1 LLLLL
6 LLNNSLLFF
15 IGDCALQLAI
25 MSSASYH
32 RYQTKHSVHVTLPNV
47 DDNHNHNAH
56 TIVVNH
62 NTNTKNSTNNDDD
75 EGIIEVDDDENNSN
89 RNVLDRSFRV
99 PLTAAAAA
107 LATGFPTATITTTTN
122 STMISQPL
130 SSLLDTTSEEIANND
145 CNNDK
150 LAAVPRWLRL
160 DPGTSSQNG
169 QDRPLPLEATGLS
182 LDIFAR
188 ATILMSSLFL
198 GPALLQLAAQACA
211 EKDTAAAAAAVQPQQ
226 QYNSNSNNDESLN
239 QNIATADECRIHGF
253 RPSSILTNIAI
264 VSGLLVSLLLPVFG
278 AIVDH
283 TPYRRQVGAITAA
296 GLVLVKGM
304 EIMVGPHTW
313 LFVAALQVVSSVLYN
328 PHITATYAYTCELSH
343 HPLELT
349 QYNTQL
355 IVIMY
360 VSTILFLIEVLGLSA
375 LLPMANNN
383 HNNNNVGTARIS
395 QILTTV
401 TSAVFFYWTWRH
413 LFRDRPAL
421 SKVPP
426 GQSVWTC
433 GFAKVWDTWNRI
445 RRHYRSLKWFM
456 LSILLA
462 EAGQSALITVATT
475 FMTQV
480 LQMSANEIGL
490 TFLLVL
496 LAGIPGSYLGAWLA
510 VRFGNPLT
518 SAKLCDLFV
527 TLVTTVAAVSL
538 TRPEQKH
545 WIYVL
550 GPLWGIGLGWLPPI
564 HTSIFMSIIPKGQQA
579 ELMGM
584 YLLCGQLLAWL
595 PPLLFTMLNEMGVDM
610 AWGMSSLNLF
620 FGGGLVFLFAMGDYQ
635 HAVAAVH
642 HVPLT
647 TAAAAMNGGGVELE
661 TPPPQQ
667 QLQHLVM
674 T

>member
-1 LLLLL
+1 MFATTC
-6 LLNNSLLFF
+6 NSNRLSLTL
-15 IGDCALQLAI
+15 II
-25 MSSASYH
+25 MSASY
-32 RYQTKHSVHVTLPNV
+32 RYQRKQAVPLSNED
-47 DDNHNHNAH
+47 DDNDNHH
-56 TIVVNH
+56 HHHHHHDNH
-62 NTNTKNSTNNDDD
+62 S
-75 EGIIEVDDDENNSN
+75 DDENGHKNDN
-89 RNVLDRSFRV
+89 NTDRSFHV
-99 PLTAAAAA
+99 PLTAAVIPTMTSPRRIPQSSPLSSSSSSSAAA
-107 LATGFPTATITTTTN
+107 LSSPLAADEIR
-122 STMISQPL
+122 STVH
-130 SSLLDTTSEEIANND
+130 ND
-145 CNNDK
+145 DNDNDNDDNDDNNDK
-150 LAAVPRWLRL
+150 LAFVPRWLRL
-160 DPGTSSQNG
+160 DAGGTNPHQ
-169 QDRPLPLEATGLS
+169 PPPLEATGLS

-211 EKDTAAAAAAVQPQQ
+211 EKAASDAE
-226 QYNSNSNNDESLN
+226 SNPDETSSSSSLN
-239 QNIATADECRIHGF
+239 QQDGNQECRVYGF
-253 RPSSILTNIAI
+253 RPSSLLTNIAI

-296 GLVLVKGM
+296 GLVLVKGI
-304 EIMVGPHTW
+304 EIMVGPRTW
-313 LFVAALQVVSSVLYN
+313 LLVAALQVVSSLLYN
-328 PHITATYAYTCELSH
+328 PHITATYAYTSELSN

-360 VSTILFLIEVLGLSA
+360 ISTILFLIQVLGWSA
-375 LLPMANNN
+375 LLQVKEND
-383 HNNNNVGTARIS
+383 VGTARIS
-395 QILTTV
+395 QILTTL
-401 TSAVFFYWTWRH
+401 TSAVFFFWTWRH
-413 LFRDRPAL
+413 FFRDRPAL
-421 SKVPP
+421 SQVPP
-426 GQSVWTC
+426 GHSVWTC
-433 GFAKVWDTWNRI
+433 GFAKVWDTWKRI
-445 RRHYRSLKWFM
+445 RRQYQSLQWFM

-480 LQMSANEIGL
+480 LQMTANEIGV

-510 VRFGNPLT
+510 VRFHNPVT

-545 WIYVL
+545 WVYLL

-564 HTSIFMSIIPKGQQA
+564 HTSIFMSIIPKGQEA

-620 FGGGLVFLFAMGDYQ
+620 FAGGLAFLFVMGDYQ
-635 HAVAAVH
+635 HAVAAVQ
-642 HVPLT
+642 HVPLA
-647 TAAAAMNGGGVELE
+647 TAAAAATTMGGGVELE
-661 TPPPQQ
+661 AQQQQQ
-667 QLQHLVM
+667 QLVM